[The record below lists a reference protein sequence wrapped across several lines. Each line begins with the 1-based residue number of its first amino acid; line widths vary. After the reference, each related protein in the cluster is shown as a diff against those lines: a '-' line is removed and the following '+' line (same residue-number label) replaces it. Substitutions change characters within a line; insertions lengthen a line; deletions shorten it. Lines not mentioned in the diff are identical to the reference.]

1 MNAHFS
7 LKLFVM
13 KSFCLQFAHFLD
25 INYVG
30 DAPLEYSGTGSAEQP
45 NSTLTSN
52 DEPSSTEIGHSK
64 GPLADTSDIKNVKP
78 TSNINHGHGGMNS
91 LMSSTVSQYR
101 LNHE

>member
-1 MNAHFS
+1 
-7 LKLFVM
+7 M

-91 LMSSTVSQYR
+91 LISSTVSQYR
-101 LNHE
+101 PCIENGIKFHTA